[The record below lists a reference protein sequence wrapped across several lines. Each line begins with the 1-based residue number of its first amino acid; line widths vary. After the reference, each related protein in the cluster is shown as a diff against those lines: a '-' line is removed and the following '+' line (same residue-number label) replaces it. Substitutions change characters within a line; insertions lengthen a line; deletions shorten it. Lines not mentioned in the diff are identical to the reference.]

1 MPPSSLR
8 RADRVTAILERLAA
22 EQSLKATDLAREF
35 GVSAATL
42 RRDLQ
47 LLEDQKLLS
56 RTHGGARAQDVA
68 YELPVRYRSGRRREE
83 KVRIAA
89 RAADL
94 LPRGRLTLGLTGG
107 TTTSEVARVIAGR
120 VDLTVV
126 TNALNIATELAVRPR
141 VKVIVTGGVTRP
153 QSYELVGPLA
163 DRTMSGLHL
172 EVAVVGVDGIDAN
185 AGLTTHDEVE
195 AHTNASMVDRAAR
208 IIVVADGSK
217 VGRVLLARIC
227 AIDKVTEL
235 VTDSSADPRAL
246 DLLRAQGVLVHVVG
260 EED

>member
-68 YELPVRYRSGRRREE
+68 YELPVRYRSGRRRDD

-89 RAADL
+89 HAADL

-172 EVAVVGVDGIDAN
+172 EVAVVGVDGIDAD

-208 IIVVADGSK
+208 VIVVADGSK

-235 VTDSSADPRAL
+235 VTDSSADARAL
-246 DLLRAQGVLVHVVG
+246 ELLRAQGVLVHVVG
-260 EED
+260 GGD